1 MEEIYLSAKELGS
14 LIDKPVRTI
23 ENWAAGNHIQQNS
36 QGKYGVISAFKY
48 QLATITQKLERN
60 EQRLQ
65 EAEGSKDEVKLM
77 AGQRKLIAEADKE
90 EAIAAI
96 KHLELKKLQGE
107 LVNAEEVEAV
117 LSDYVSKAR
126 AKFINIPA
134 KLALELSGLEPQ
146 GIQARLTAVIDEALI
161 ELGSDEEV
169 GSRK

>member
-1 MEEIYLSAKELGS
+1 MQEIYLSGKELGS

-36 QGKYGVISAFKY
+36 QGKYGLISAFKY
-48 QLATITQKLERN
+48 QLAVMGEKLERN

-65 EAEGSKDEVKLM
+65 EAEADKDEAKRM
-77 AGQRKLIAEADKE
+77 AAQRKLIAEADKE

-96 KHLELKKLQGE
+96 KQLELKKLQGE
-107 LVNAEEVEAV
+107 LVNAEEVNAV

-134 KLALELSGLEPQ
+134 KMALELSGLEPQ
-146 GIQARLTAVIDEALI
+146 GIQARLTTVIDEALV
-161 ELGSDEEV
+161 ELGQD
-169 GSRK
+169 